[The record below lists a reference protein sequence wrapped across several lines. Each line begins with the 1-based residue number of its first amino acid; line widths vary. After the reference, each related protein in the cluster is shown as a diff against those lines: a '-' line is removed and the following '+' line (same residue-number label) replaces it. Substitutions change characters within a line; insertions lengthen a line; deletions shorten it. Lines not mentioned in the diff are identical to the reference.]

1 MFVVTLLIGC
11 GGGGG
16 GGTDGGLAAGRWMTV
31 NVESNTEAA
40 TTTTYTGDYTGNGTT
55 TPLLIGYVFSGGT
68 TTETIVEMVTS
79 AVEVEVAA
87 NSIDAG
93 TYSATPGSLLPTGIR
108 YSLNGT
114 NIYVPVSGTV
124 TLTNVGAVGAPITG
138 SFDAI
143 VSNTTDTKRVWGS
156 FSINRFN

>member
-1 MFVVTLLIGC
+1 MSFVMLLTGC

-16 GGTDGGLAAGRWMTV
+16 GSTDGGLAAGRWMTV
-31 NVESNTEAA
+31 NVESNTQAA
-40 TTTTYTGDYTGNGTT
+40 ISTTYTGDYTGNGTT
-55 TPLLIGYVFSGGT
+55 TPLLIGYVLSGT

-93 TYSATPGSLLPTGIR
+93 VYSVTPGSLTPTGIR

-124 TLTNVGAVGAPITG
+124 TLTSVGAVGAPISG